1 MAESSYGFVRGGS
14 AANYGEASTSQIAL
28 NSRGDQL
35 VAQSLPGRTELVALQ
50 HSWNVAIPTGSA
62 FTNVATMPTTRSELA
77 LYNGEPGDGYSYVID
92 SVWYMC
98 LTSITAASGIS
109 IIYQVDAVTALAE
122 NLAVLISSPT
132 GRASY
137 DGNATKAVATT
148 TMTANKWT
156 SIASAEGA
164 GAVVSIGTGLVAHVD
179 GGIIVPPGFTIGVNA
194 VLGTAVGTSIMG
206 ITWHEV
212 KLAQG

>member
-1 MAESSYGFVRGGS
+1 MAESAYGVVRGVS
-14 AANYGEASTSQIAL
+14 PSNYGEGSTSQISI

-35 VAQSLPGRTELVALQ
+35 VAQTLPAKTELVAMQ
-50 HSWNVAIPTGSA
+50 HSWNVAIPTASK
-62 FTNVATMPTTRSELA
+62 FTNVADMPTTRSELA
-77 LYNGEPGDGYSYVID
+77 LYNGEAGDGPSYVID

-98 LTSITAASGIS
+98 ITSITAASGIS
-109 IIYQVDAVTALAE
+109 IVYQVAKVTALAE

-132 GRASY
+132 GATYGGRA
-137 DGNATKAVATT
+137 NKAVATT

-194 VLGTAVGTSIMG
+194 VLGTATGTSIMG